1 MKTQDK
7 NIISERSKKEIE
19 FLLKFHEETPGGTP
33 SPGLRETIIPHE
45 SGKVNA
51 SPGKFSGL

>member
-7 NIISERSKKEIE
+7 NIISERGKKEIE
-19 FLLKFHEETPGGTP
+19 FLLKFHEENPGGAP
-33 SPGLRETIIPHE
+33 FSGLRETIIPHE

-51 SPGKFSGL
+51 SSGNFSGL